1 MSVDNR
7 CALPLSSPDGGSAEG
22 CFLDGDGSPQCAEVF
37 GLGLSFPNPPA
48 DSDARFVYN
57 CGLDMIPARAN
68 TDGQTE
74 CAPDPQACKFSDIE
88 AVFETL
94 EKKNRVSLQ
103 FDACRAKGWR
113 ARHSLILGE
122 CYCNIASWDK
132 SESLVTKCPPPFQ
145 SSVFSVSDG
154 NFSAAYHFGP
164 TLQHLPE
171 WTAERA
177 DACFVSHCQEG
188 KEPSGFN
195 MNGETECREAAVCAG
210 AATLNA
216 AANVCECV
224 SPNVGTG
231 EDCKEASAEV
241 CAGLSAGEVF

>member
-1 MSVDNR
+1 MSDLDFSVCLIKIRDAGGSGGSTDHCTLGSNCLGFFGPDSDFPQRPADDPATAEDESDPRYVFKCDFDGSTGHLPARFADGRTMCECPAGGAEDEDGVCACPAGTVLLGEACLVDTPENKCRAAGWTVSVDNR

-103 FDACRAKGWR
+103 FDACRAKGWG
-113 ARHSLILGE
+113 ARHS
-122 CYCNIASWDK
+122 
-132 SESLVTKCPPPFQ
+132 F
-145 SSVFSVSDG
+145 
-154 NFSAAYHFGP
+154 FGDSR
-164 TLQHLPE
+164 L
-171 WTAERA
+171 
-177 DACFVSHCQEG
+177 
-188 KEPSGFN
+188 
-195 MNGETECREAAVCAG
+195 
-210 AATLNA
+210 
-216 AANVCECV
+216 
-224 SPNVGTG
+224 
-231 EDCKEASAEV
+231 
-241 CAGLSAGEVF
+241 